1 MSGIMRYAVTTL
13 AVLFSAV
20 IWLAIP
26 HPAHAYTSIS
36 GNISSDTTLYTG
48 EVYVVYGYVS
58 VEPGAKLTIEPGT
71 IVKFNYEA
79 SLTVLGELTANGA
92 PDSKIYFTAVRD
104 DTVGGDTNGDG
115 SATSPAIG
123 DWSKISVFADG
134 IVNLNHSLV
143 RFGGTWPQYTNIFQS
158 GGTLNVSNSTSEFS
172 YNGFRIA
179 GGVTTIEDSLIKDN
193 QYGLEAT
200 GPGSLALNNNIFTD
214 NIDGSAFV
222 AFNDGK
228 SFVSSGNTASGNGQ
242 NGIIVSGA
250 MSTDQI
256 WTDQMPYIILN
267 LTVSAGKTLTVNAGA
282 KVKFNYGSFMTVS
295 GNLNVNGT
303 SANQVYFTSI
313 RDDSI
318 GGDTNND
325 GFSSGAP
332 GDWNQI
338 TIAAGSVTN

>member
-1 MSGIMRYAVTTL
+1 MSGIMMRYAVTTL
-13 AVLFSAV
+13 AVLFLAV
-20 IWLAIP
+20 IWVAIP
-26 HPAHAYTSIS
+26 HPAYAYTSIS
-36 GNISSDTTLYTG
+36 GNISSDATWHTG

-58 VEPGAKLTIEPGT
+58 VEQGAKLTIEPGT

-92 PDSKIYFTAVRD
+92 PDSKIHFTAIRD
-104 DTVGGDTNGDG
+104 DSVGGDTNGDG
-115 SATSPAIG
+115 SATSPGIG
-123 DWSKISVFADG
+123 DWAKISVTAG
-134 IVNLNHSLV
+134 GSINLNYSVV
-143 RFGGTWPQYTNIFQS
+143 RFGGTWPQYTNIYQA
-158 GGTLNVSNSTSEFS
+158 GGTLKVSNSRSEFS

-179 GGVTTIEDSLIKDN
+179 GGATTIEDSIIKDN

-200 GPGSLALNNNIFTD
+200 GPGSLVLNDNIFTD
-214 NIDGSAFV
+214 NVTGSAFI

-228 SFVSSGNTASGNGQ
+228 SFVSSGNTADGNGQ

-282 KVKFNYGSFMTVS
+282 KVKFNYGSFMAVS
-295 GNLNVNGT
+295 GNLDVNGT
-303 SANQVYFTSI
+303 SGNEVYFTSI

-332 GDWNQI
+332 G
-338 TIAAGSVTN
+338 